1 MITRPPR
8 RFLCICSGI
17 SAPTSALKRHGFEP
31 LAYAEIDPAAAA
43 ILAERRGAGRP
54 MFMPDPDEPGI
65 DPAEARS
72 RANAIKALARIEWGD
87 RVPNYGDFTRLRD
100 DPMIVDADLTVG
112 GTPCQ
117 DFSLAGLR
125 ASLGGDRG
133 NLTMEFIRLANAVD
147 DLRRDVGRPPA
158 FHLWENVPGVLSTDD
173 NAFGTFLGGMVG
185 SDRPILP
192 PKGRGWSRS
201 GVVSGPRRVAAWRE
215 LDTQHF
221 GLPQRRRRVFV
232 LARSNPRGWT
242 AADALLPIIDSLCGH
257 SPPREMSGEGA
268 TADLARSLGGSGDRE
283 VGSGSGC
290 EDAIAGGP
298 GGASG
303 GVDGKGRRR
312 ARRSREPGEYI
323 PDITGTICADT
334 HPGAYTGQ
342 DVYQDRIIASAIPL
356 LEIGKRTGTSTT
368 DPRAGIGIGAE
379 GDVMFTLQASAQHGV
394 AVSFSSNEPEEKV
407 EAWGLAR
414 EILDRIDPDKGLT
427 KKEMRGLGVLKDQAQ
442 TLKARG
448 PGAVAIAFT
457 SKDYGQD
464 AGELAPTLRA
474 MNHDKS
480 HANAGGQIAVAFS
493 MRGRDGENMAEAE
506 ADDVSPTIRTG
517 GGDSSKPFVAQI
529 GPDLRAFNLSP
540 GSGSTG
546 APSAVETD
554 VSHALTAT
562 GEADRNGRGTHVLQD
577 AASFTVSN
585 QSNGFA
591 WEGEKAS
598 TVLARAESPGSSQF
612 SGVRVGVM
620 VRRLTPLECERL
632 QGFDD
637 HFTLTAFGSANRTPE
652 DLEETFQYLLS
663 HGFEENEARALA
675 DVPDGHR
682 YRVLG
687 NSMGVDVIDH
697 IGAAV
702 VRELDKE
709 EGLA

>member
-1 MITRPPR
+1 
-8 RFLCICSGI
+8 
-17 SAPTSALKRHGFEP
+17 
-31 LAYAEIDPAAAA
+31 
-43 ILAERRGAGRP
+43 
-54 MFMPDPDEPGI
+54 
-65 DPAEARS
+65 
-72 RANAIKALARIEWGD
+72 
-87 RVPNYGDFTRLRD
+87 
-100 DPMIVDADLTVG
+100 
-112 GTPCQ
+112 
-117 DFSLAGLR
+117 
-125 ASLGGDRG
+125 
-133 NLTMEFIRLANAVD
+133 
-147 DLRRDVGRPPA
+147 
-158 FHLWENVPGVLSTDD
+158 
-173 NAFGTFLGGMVG
+173 
-185 SDRPILP
+185 
-192 PKGRGWSRS
+192 
-201 GVVSGPRRVAAWRE
+201 
-215 LDTQHF
+215 
-221 GLPQRRRRVFV
+221 
-232 LARSNPRGWT
+232 
-242 AADALLPIIDSLCGH
+242 
-257 SPPREMSGEGA
+257 MSG
-268 TADLARSLGGSGDRE
+268 LG
-283 VGSGSGC
+283 
-290 EDAIAGGP
+290 I
-298 GGASG
+298 
-303 GVDGKGRRR
+303 
-312 ARRSREPGEYI
+312 
-323 PDITGTICADT
+323 
-334 HPGAYTGQ
+334 
-342 DVYQDRIIASAIPL
+342 
-356 LEIGKRTGTSTT
+356 
-368 DPRAGIGIGAE
+368 
-379 GDVMFTLQASAQHGV
+379 
-394 AVSFSSNEPEEKV
+394 
-407 EAWGLAR
+407 
-414 EILDRIDPDKGLT
+414 
-427 KKEMRGLGVLKDQAQ
+427 LKDQAQ

-506 ADDVSPTIRTG
+506 TDDVSPTIRTG

-529 GPDLRAFNLSP
+529 GPELRAFPISTDAFRGSGLAKTATPDASGLVRKRNPSLGVGEEGDPSFTVMASGAPAVALSAYNLSP

-546 APSAVETD
+546 TPSAVETD

-562 GEADRNGRGTHVLQD
+562 GEADRNGRGTHVLHGLSLAENQQGELRVSD
-577 AASFTVSN
+577 MTQALATEGGKPGQGYAAAFTVSN

-598 TVLARAESPGSSQF
+598 TVLARPESPGSGQF